1 MSNTEKAHYL
11 YVSQTLYTIVV
22 IKLVFGVR
30 VMDEDRYDNR
40 ALPHQAKLLTKERLM
55 RTAKNSAYQGLISNI
70 ILRYSF

>member
-40 ALPHQAKLLTKERLM
+40 ALLHQAKLLTKRIM
-55 RTAKNSAYQGLISNI
+55 FI
-70 ILRYSF
+70 